1 MAKGDKMK
9 KISFLGLALICAFM
23 FSACTG
29 DENSKNKTIIWR
41 LASNQPKDHPQLK
54 AVQELS
60 DKFYEA
66 TGGIY
71 RIEISPNELLGTQKD
86 AFELLQSNI
95 IQMAVVANTVL
106 ENVNSDFGIL
116 ALPGIYNSITHQ
128 EKVYTSNLLDDLFSS
143 AKSKKFIVLRA
154 FTSAARNIYTDKP
167 VRNPQDL
174 KGYKIRV
181 MESPVMISII
191 NAMGATATPLS
202 TYETYTAI
210 QQGIINGA
218 ENNEVSYVDYRHYEL
233 VKYYSYT
240 KHLMVPDELVINT
253 DAYNSL
259 SPEHKTIF
267 DNLVKETVKRE
278 FELFAEQ
285 TNLTI
290 EIAKKAGAI
299 FIEDVNIEAFRK
311 NFEPIIDTF
320 ISKNETR
327 KKLYAQIKQLDK

>member
-1 MAKGDKMK
+1 MK
-9 KISFLGLALICAFM
+9 KILFLASVLVYAFM
-23 FSACTG
+23 FSACG
-29 DENSKNKTIIWR
+29 GAGGSDGKTIIWR
-41 LASNQPKDHPQLK
+41 LASNQPKEHPQLR

-66 TGGIY
+66 TGGAY

-106 ENVNSDFGIL
+106 ENINSDFGVL
-116 ALPGIYNSITHQ
+116 ALPGVYDSVEHQ
-128 EKVYTSNLLDDLFSS
+128 EKVYTSNLLDGLFHST
-143 AKSKKFIVLRA
+143 KSKNFLVLAA
-154 FTSAARNIYTDKP
+154 FTAAARNIYTNKP
-167 VRNPQDL
+167 IRKPEDL

-202 TYETYTAI
+202 TYEAYTAI
-210 QQGIINGA
+210 QQGIIDGA
-218 ENNEVSYVDYRHYEL
+218 ENNEVSYVDYKHYEL

-240 KHLMVPDELVINT
+240 KHLMVPDELIINA

-259 SPEHKTIF
+259 TTEHKAIF
-267 DNLVKETVKRE
+267 DALVKEAVKRE

-285 TNLTI
+285 TNQAK
-290 EIAKKAGAI
+290 EIAEKAGST
-299 FIEDVNIEAFRK
+299 FIYDVNIVEFQNK
-311 NFEPIIDTF
+311 FKPIIDKF

-327 KKLYAQIKQLDK
+327 NKLYGQIRELK